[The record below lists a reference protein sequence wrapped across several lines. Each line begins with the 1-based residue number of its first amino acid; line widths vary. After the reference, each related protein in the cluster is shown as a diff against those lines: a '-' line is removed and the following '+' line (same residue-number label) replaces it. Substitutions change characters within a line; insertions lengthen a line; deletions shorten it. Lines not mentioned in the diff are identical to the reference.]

1 MVCKQL
7 IPYERVAK
15 VVELGTKLMSAQ
27 QNVENILVP
36 GATFEDFM
44 NNLPKDIKEKLPS
57 DFSLQSLATMKPVE
71 LKGGSQIPNHPHL
84 ILVGDTH
91 GTFEVLENIFSKEGL
106 PQNDIIYLFNGD
118 YVDRGNFSVE
128 IVVALLVFKLLNNK
142 CLYMLRGNH
151 EIQSICQ

>member
-7 IPYERVAK
+7 IPYEQVAK

-36 GATFEDFM
+36 GVTFEDFS
-44 NNLPKDIKEKLPS
+44 NNLPKDIREKLPG
-57 DFSLQSLATMKPVE
+57 DFSLQSLTTMKPVE

-106 PQNDIIYLFNGD
+106 P
-118 YVDRGNFSVE
+118 
-128 IVVALLVFKLLNNK
+128 
-142 CLYMLRGNH
+142 
-151 EIQSICQ
+151 